1 MTSSGKRVL
10 VTGSAG
16 VLGFHTCSKL
26 LQQGATVLGVDNFS
40 AYYDVALK
48 EARTDILGNHAEF
61 SLARVSIEDNDAF
74 GAAWTDFKPDTVIH
88 LAAQAGVRYSIDEP
102 RSYIGANI

>member
-1 MTSSGKRVL
+1 MASNGKRVL

-16 VLGFHTCSKL
+16 FIGFHTCSKL

-48 EARTDILGNHAEF
+48 EARTDILGNHAD
-61 SLARVSIEDNDAF
+61 SRSPASRSRM
-74 GAAWTDFKPDTVIH
+74 WT
-88 LAAQAGVRYSIDEP
+88 
-102 RSYIGANI
+102 RSAPPGPTSSPTP